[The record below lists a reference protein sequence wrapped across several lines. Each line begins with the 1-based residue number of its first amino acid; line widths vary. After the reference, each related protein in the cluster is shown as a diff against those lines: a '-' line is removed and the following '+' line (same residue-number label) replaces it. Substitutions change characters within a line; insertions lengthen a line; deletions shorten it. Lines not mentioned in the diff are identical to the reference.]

1 MSNDPKMFALDVLRR
16 EYKAFMEKVMQIPG
30 VAIPKQQAA
39 FRFEEGH
46 MWMQQAIIH
55 FVEQQPVPPVPEVP
69 EAGSESVPVEP
80 VADSA
85 EVAEPIQPES
95 LPVE

>member
-30 VAIPKQQAA
+30 IPMPKQQAA

-55 FVEQQPVPPVPEVP
+55 Y
-69 EAGSESVPVEP
+69 VEP
-80 VADSA
+80 PKAPAPNENEGEAVADLPPSGEA
-85 EVAEPIQPES
+85 LQPHAEEVA
-95 LPVE
+95 